1 MLNNLITN
9 KKLKLHNY
17 IKMVLKLSYF
27 INIYTQTSIMT
38 IYVNSV
44 QIITKEFE
52 GSTTI
57 IYDLLV
63 KAYM

>member
-9 KKLKLHNY
+9 KKLKLHNSI
-17 IKMVLKLSYF
+17 IKIVLKLSLF
-27 INIYTQTSIMT
+27 MNTYTQTSIMT
-38 IYVNSV
+38 IHVNGV
-44 QIITKEFE
+44 QIIIEEFE

-63 KAYM
+63 KA